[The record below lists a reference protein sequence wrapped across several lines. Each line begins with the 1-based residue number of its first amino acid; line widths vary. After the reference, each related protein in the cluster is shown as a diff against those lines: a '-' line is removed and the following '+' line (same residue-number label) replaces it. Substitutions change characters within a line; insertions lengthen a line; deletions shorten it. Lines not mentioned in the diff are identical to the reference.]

1 MNLRHPV
8 AISSAPASAAMA
20 QLPTGHQGHRR
31 GVAALL
37 LLALGVAP
45 GFLLPEARHLCSV
58 DGFVDVLYN
67 WLAQKLIVHH
77 HVFRLMAEL
86 GSLGAH
92 FQTNPEMFL
101 SWQLI
106 NQHNQL
112 AVYSFTSEQKLTT
125 KPIQSSLEFGS
136 SPGATGCIA
145 SPKSGTGCG
154 VAGPA
159 GYLASAA
166 NCACGA
172 GLATETSQAVSC
184 EWCGWLASRAS
195 SNQTARFWGHID
207 IHRPCG
213 DLKGLSDEVNCIWQT
228 GFVRK
233 YRQRQPCLL
242 LGTSQDPWWSKGEFA
257 CTLKS
262 SQKWFIREYLQEP
275 ATTTMIQNGFFKIFP
290 LWHPALG

>member
-101 SWQLI
+101 S
-106 NQHNQL
+106 
-112 AVYSFTSEQKLTT
+112 
-125 KPIQSSLEFGS
+125 
-136 SPGATGCIA
+136 
-145 SPKSGTGCG
+145 
-154 VAGPA
+154 
-159 GYLASAA
+159 
-166 NCACGA
+166 
-172 GLATETSQAVSC
+172 
-184 EWCGWLASRAS
+184 
-195 SNQTARFWGHID
+195 
-207 IHRPCG
+207 
-213 DLKGLSDEVNCIWQT
+213 
-228 GFVRK
+228 
-233 YRQRQPCLL
+233 
-242 LGTSQDPWWSKGEFA
+242 
-257 CTLKS
+257 
-262 SQKWFIREYLQEP
+262 
-275 ATTTMIQNGFFKIFP
+275 
-290 LWHPALG
+290 